1 MTDRRDWKR
10 PKRHVIGNRPDSPPP
25 AIRVAEKVPNA
36 TTVKAIRAA
45 GRGKGKRLK
54 STGALFKGLGI

>member
-1 MTDRRDWKR
+1 MTVRRDWKR

-25 AIRVAEKVPNA
+25 AIRVAEKA
-36 TTVKAIRAA
+36 TVKAIRAA